1 MPKAV
6 PMPRPALSAFRA
18 ARTVPPTP
26 AREIARIAVPVSM
39 EFVLMLVLNFVN
51 QIVVGGL
58 GATAIA
64 AVGFSNSLTFIL
76 AVTLGCLGT
85 SVSILVA
92 RAHGAGRRD
101 ALDHTVT
108 AALLVALVLGAVVSV
123 VPWFFAD
130 HLMGLVGASPSVA
143 AAGTDYFRLTV
154 LATLP
159 VMLSAILSGVLRSAG
174 RPTSPMIATMVT
186 VVANSAIAYSLVVGL
201 GPLPSLGVAGAGWA
215 TLVTAVAKCLIL
227 LGMTFRR
234 GGVVGWSLP
243 DTALQWRAVVV
254 PLFVLALPLGVTE
267 LFWTVGTFLY
277 NVVFQQLGDAALAAA
292 QIVTTLEGVFV
303 VGSIGLMSAT
313 TTLVGRSVGR
323 GDVADATAWVRRLT
337 RAGIGTAAV
346 FGVLFAASVL
356 LLDILFGEAGRDVRV
371 MAGVGILINAAFQIV
386 KVRNMIVGAG
396 VLPSANDVRGVIIG
410 DVVGAF
416 VVGLPLAVLL
426 GLHTPLG
433 YVGIFVARIVEELA
447 KLAIFSWRARRIRW
461 ESLVTQRPDVAA
473 AA

>member
-1 MPKAV
+1 
-6 PMPRPALSAFRA
+6 
-18 ARTVPPTP
+18 
-26 AREIARIAVPVSM
+26 
-39 EFVLMLVLNFVN
+39 
-51 QIVVGGL
+51 
-58 GATAIA
+58 
-64 AVGFSNSLTFIL
+64 
-76 AVTLGCLGT
+76 
-85 SVSILVA
+85 
-92 RAHGAGRRD
+92 
-101 ALDHTVT
+101 
-108 AALLVALVLGAVVSV
+108 
-123 VPWFFAD
+123 
-130 HLMGLVGASPSVA
+130 VA

-215 TLVTAVAKCLIL
+215 TLLTAVVKALIL
-227 LGMTFRR
+227 LWMAYGRR
-234 GGVVGWSLP
+234 AVVGWSLP
-243 DTALQWRAVVV
+243 DGVRQWRAVIV

-277 NVVFQQLGDAALAAA
+277 NVVFQQLGDEALAAA

-323 GDVADATAWVRRLT
+323 GDVDDAMAWVRRLT

-356 LLDILFGEAGRDVRV
+356 LLDVLFGEAGRDVRT
-371 MAGVGILINAAFQIV
+371 MAGVGILINAAFQVV

-396 VLPSANDVRGVIIG
+396 VLPSANDVRGVIMG

-416 VVGLPLAVLL
+416 AIGLPLAVLL

-433 YVGIFVARIVEELA
+433 YVGIFVARILEELA
-447 KLAIFSWRARRIRW
+447 KLAIFTWRARRIRW
-461 ESLVTQRPDVAA
+461 ERLVTPRETVAA
-473 AA
+473 